1 MSDFLEARYEKD
13 PSIVHRELAGE
24 TILVPIRRN
33 MADLDS
39 IYTLDEVG
47 AFIWS
52 LIDGQRTIGDIQNSI
67 LDEYDVS
74 PEVADRDLAE
84 FIQTLESLGGVR
96 RI

>member
-52 LIDGQRTIGDIQNSI
+52 LIDGQRTIGDIQDSI